1 MTGLHPRLRAHLADG
16 RLARLLTWLFVVW
29 LVSTPARYAQSV
41 EEWLYPLAAAVVFLA
56 WEAQAD
62 RLRRWGAI
70 PGVALVVAGLV
81 QQDMV
86 MIALGAPVVALTVP
100 VRAAVASTLAT
111 IAAYVVLAA
120 RELPPGLPATDVFV
134 ALLQLAIG
142 VLMLGLVPYL
152 LQRIAFTARRLRDT
166 REDLAN
172 TEVDAERTRLAQE
185 LNALMGQTLHQV
197 SRQIVEA
204 RQAIDIDDAALQT
217 QLADVENLVARG
229 LDQLELLSFE
239 PVIDDLDTEIQTAHT
254 LCRRLGVEF
263 TASVD
268 QVDDVVSTTFALLL
282 RECVTNMFKHAVPTR
297 CTFVAR
303 DQDGEALFS
312 FTNDGVSDETT
323 CPTNGTGQ
331 RRCRDSIVELGGTFE
346 ASPLDDGRYR
356 ILARVPVAPAP
367 SERPTSAQPLE
378 EATTHG

>member
-1 MTGLHPRLRAHLADG
+1 MTDLRSRLRVHLADG
-16 RLARLLTWLFVVW
+16 RLARVLTWLFVVW
-29 LVSTPARYAQSV
+29 LVSTPARYALTV
-41 EEWLYPLAAAVVFLA
+41 GEWLYPLVAALVFLA
-56 WEAQAD
+56 WEVNAD
-62 RLRRWGAI
+62 RLGRWGAL
-70 PGVALVVAGLV
+70 PGVGLV
-81 QQDMV
+81 LWGIVEQDMV

-100 VRAAVASTLAT
+100 VATAVVATLAT
-111 IAAYVVLAA
+111 IAAYVALAA
-120 RELPPGLPATDVFV
+120 RELPPGLPGTDVFV

-185 LNALMGQTLHQV
+185 LNSLMGQTLHQV
-197 SRQIVEA
+197 ARQIGEA
-204 RQAIDIDDAALQT
+204 RQAIDLDDPALQS
-217 QLADVENLVARG
+217 QLADVDNLVARG

-268 QVDDVVSTTFALLL
+268 QVDDAVSTTFALML

-303 DQDGEALFS
+303 DQDGEAIFS
-312 FTNDGVSDETT
+312 FTNDGVSDESS
-323 CPTNGTGQ
+323 CPTGGTGQ
-331 RRCRDSIVELGGTFE
+331 GRCRDSVVDLGGTFE
-346 ASPLDDGRYR
+346 AGPLSDGRYR
-356 ILARVPVAPAP
+356 IVARVPVVPAP
-367 SERPTSAQPLE
+367 PSLVNPDLQ
-378 EATTHG
+378 EATHHG